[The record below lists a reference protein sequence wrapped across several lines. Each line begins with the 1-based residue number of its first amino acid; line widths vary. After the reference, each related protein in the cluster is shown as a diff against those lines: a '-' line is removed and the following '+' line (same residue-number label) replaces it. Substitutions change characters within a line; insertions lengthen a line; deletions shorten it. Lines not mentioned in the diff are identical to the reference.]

1 MKKLLVLFC
10 CLIFASNIVFAD
22 TVYPSNA
29 RYVIVNPNGRL
40 KAATTFL
47 LDTKTGKTWQY
58 VQNSQGATSWEQLQY
73 DYYNQDGTWG
83 GMTLKAPVLTNP

>member
-22 TVYPSNA
+22 TVYPPSA

-40 KAATTFL
+40 KASTTFL
-47 LDTKTGKTWQY
+47 LDTKTGKTWQL
-58 VQNSQGATSWEQLQY
+58 VESSNGSLSWEQKQY
-73 DYYNQDGTWG
+73 DWYKQDGTWG